1 MVFYYRIQPLDSSD
15 YLNVGYMAGRFG
27 INLNNNPHE
36 SNPMRITPKGTYV
49 NINSCTADLFE
60 DVLNEKGIKFDRI
73 A

>member
-1 MVFYYRIQPLDSSD
+1 MKLLKCLFTQNRCYKNGV
-15 YLNVGYMAGRFG
+15 
-27 INLNNNPHE
+27 
-36 SNPMRITPKGTYV
+36 RITPKGTYV